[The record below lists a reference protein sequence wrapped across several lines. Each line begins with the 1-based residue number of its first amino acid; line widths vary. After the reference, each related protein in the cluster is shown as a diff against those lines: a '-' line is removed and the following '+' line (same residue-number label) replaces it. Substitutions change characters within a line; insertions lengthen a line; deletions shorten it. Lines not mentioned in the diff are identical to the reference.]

1 MRSSLILILML
12 MHLLCV
18 VRASVRRLADGAQ
31 ETGRRLAR
39 VLIFV
44 CPSVTLLRS
53 TVTPRYGTTDREF
66 FTYVRHPPT
75 EREPRTIIHLSFVS
89 LRGVKY
95 SDVHVALADVALH
108 PRGSSK
114 RSSRRKLVFFFH
126 VDPKDLVSH
135 LQLSQRAPATSDGAR
150 RRRPATSDERR
161 ERILCSVFTT
171 YNYNY
176 LSA

>member
-12 MHLLCV
+12 MHHVLCV

-114 RSSRRKLVFFFH
+114 RSSRRKECSSSTWIQKILSATFNFH
-126 VDPKDLVSH
+126 NE
-135 LQLSQRAPATSDGAR
+135 R
-150 RRRPATSDERR
+150 RRRATATGDERR

-171 YNYNY
+171 YNY